1 LPWLPMVLRQQAC
14 ASEGRQNC
22 GCFETIAY
30 GLHAEV
36 RFLSLVE

>member
-1 LPWLPMVLRQQAC
+1 MMLRQQAC

-22 GCFETIAY
+22 GCFQTIGY

-36 RFLSLVE
+36 HFPLLG

>member
-1 LPWLPMVLRQQAC
+1 MMLRQQAC
-14 ASEGRQNC
+14 ASESRQNC

-36 RFLSLVE
+36 HFLFLVE